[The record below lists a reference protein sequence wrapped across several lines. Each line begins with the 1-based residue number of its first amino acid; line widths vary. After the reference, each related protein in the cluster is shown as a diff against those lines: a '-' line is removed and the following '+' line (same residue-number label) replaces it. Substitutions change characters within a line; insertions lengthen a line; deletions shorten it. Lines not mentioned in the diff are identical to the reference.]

1 MKLDS
6 LLKKKPL
13 SESECVHLLT
23 LIRHELEA
31 SETESN
37 YDYIK
42 FFCDWSLHKK
52 IDRSMAGSNAIVSI
66 NKVLSDERKSDTDVL
81 IKEMSA
87 QFIGKFKD
95 QMKDFLN
102 KNSRPS
108 DIIDNDNQW
117 KEFLKMMLEI
127 ISQKPVIL
135 NKNKH
140 EKKVSGNPLK
150 EGMWATEISIEKVDL
165 SSKQQDINSASSK
178 AIYCLKVLTSDSTK
192 IIIPITP

>member
-6 LLKKKPL
+6 LLKKKTL
-13 SESECVHLLT
+13 SESECVHVLS
-23 LIRHELEA
+23 LIRQELEA

-42 FFCDWSLHKK
+42 FFCDWSLHNQ

-66 NKVLSDERKSDTDVL
+66 NKVLSDERKSDTDAL

-135 NKNKH
+135 IKNKH

-150 EGMWATEISIEKVDL
+150 EGMWATEISIVKVDL
-165 SSKQQDINSASSK
+165 SSNPRDINSASSK
-178 AIYCLKVLTSDSTK
+178 AIYCLEVLTSDSTK

>member
-6 LLKKKPL
+6 LLKKKTL
-13 SESECVHLLT
+13 SESECVHVLS
-23 LIRHELEA
+23 LIRQELEA

-42 FFCDWSLHKK
+42 FFCDWSLHPKLAFSK
-52 IDRSMAGSNAIVSI
+52 AGSNAIVSI
-66 NKVLSDERKSDTDVL
+66 NKVLYDERKSDSDTV
-81 IKEMSA
+81 IKRISA
-87 QFIGKFKD
+87 QLIGKFKD
-95 QMKDFLN
+95 QMEVFLN
-102 KNSRPS
+102 RNSLPS
-108 DIIDNDNQW
+108 GIIDNDNQW

-150 EGMWATEISIEKVDL
+150 EGMWATEISIVKVDL
-165 SSKQQDINSASSK
+165 SSNPPDINSASSK